1 MLKRFYLK
9 YEKIII
15 PVGLFILL
23 GGIFYYL
30 DYYNYSLY
38 NSGYKFYVLETFVDR
53 LIPLVPEFFW
63 IYILYYP
70 LCFAPIAI
78 LKDMFTFRRV
88 ALAFALQFFISF
100 IIFIAIPVRM
110 IQPAIFEDTISARG
124 LKAFYNFDPGF
135 NVFPSLH
142 VANLVMIVF
151 IFYEHSKFWARILL
165 FLTILISLSTM
176 FVKQHYFVDVVSGAF
191 FGWFVYYIVFQKDVI
206 NQILKECK
214 SEAK

>member
-1 MLKRFYLK
+1 MKAFYLK
-9 YEKIII
+9 YERIII

-30 DYYNYSLY
+30 DYYNYYLY
-38 NSGYKFYVLETFVDR
+38 NSGYKFYNLETFIDR
-53 LIPLVPEFFW
+53 LIPLVPEFYW

-78 LKDMFTFRRV
+78 LKDMGTFRRV
-88 ALAFALQFFISF
+88 ALAFALQFGICFV
-100 IIFIAIPVRM
+100 IFILIPVRM
-110 IQPAIFEDTISARG
+110 VQGVITESTLSARA
-124 LKAFYNFDPGF
+124 LKAFYDFDPGF

-151 IFYEHSKFWARILL
+151 IFYEHSRFWAGVLL

-176 FVKQHYFVDVVSGAF
+176 FVKQHYFVDVLAGAF
-191 FGWFVYYIVFQKDVI
+191 LGWFVYYVVFKKDLI
-206 NQILKECK
+206 NLILKEYR
-214 SEAK
+214 SEAE